1 MVRFVKKIPYLPLV
15 CFIARCQCNQFQ
27 DFLQIL
33 NKPHGHYHHGKS
45 CFCSFRF
52 KAKNLNFIK
61 FWKGGGWK
69 KNFFKPLFGVLAKID
84 VLSILSFPTELY
96 PQGNGHISQKFSDL
110 KNAPESL
117 LVCFIAHHQCN
128 QFQDFLQILNK
139 PHGHYHHGKSCFCS
153 FRFKAKNLNFIKFW
167 KGGGWKKNFFKPL
180 FGVLAKI
187 DVLSILSF
195 PTELYP
201 QGNGHISQKFSD
213 LKNAPESLLVCFIA
227 HHQCNQFQDFLQILN
242 KPFVY

>member
-1 MVRFVKKIPYLPLV
+1 MRRSCWNTCFFPFFSFRQSCTLKAVSKYRKNGEICKKIPYLPLV

-84 VLSILSFPTELY
+84 VLSILSFPIELY

-110 KNAPESL
+110 NIFPIF
-117 LVCFIAHHQCN
+117 V
-128 QFQDFLQILNK
+128 
-139 PHGHYHHGKSCFCS
+139 
-153 FRFKAKNLNFIKFW
+153 
-167 KGGGWKKNFFKPL
+167 L
-180 FGVLAKI
+180 FA
-187 DVLSILSF
+187 S
-195 PTELYP
+195 
-201 QGNGHISQKFSD
+201 
-213 LKNAPESLLVCFIA
+213 
-227 HHQCNQFQDFLQILN
+227 
-242 KPFVY
+242 